1 MKKRFGL
8 NELREVEVPAT
19 LDAKIL
25 TAAAFNAAR
34 NKKRIFRRK
43 LIAGF
48 SSAAAAAFALA
59 AGLFIA
65 DIRDSSVSPD
75 GNIASGQIRNHT
87 AAAAPAA
94 AALPRTP
101 QSSAELENLQDFTNF
116 EQTAFVIGQV
126 TANLTIDN
134 LDDPFI

>member
-8 NELREVEVPAT
+8 SVLREVEVPAT

-48 SSAAAAAFALA
+48 SSAAAAAFALT

-65 DIRDSSVSPD
+65 DIRDSSVTPD

-87 AAAAPAA
+87 AAAAPA